1 LRWLL
6 CAFSEDDNA
15 LADGEKLAVAAGVLA
30 PAAAAAVTLLDG
42 ELLLVDAVGVGAKG
56 AGVEAMLGAPV

>member
-1 LRWLL
+1 M
-6 CAFSEDDNA
+6 
-15 LADGEKLAVAAGVLA
+15 ADGEKLAVAAGVLA